1 MTIRKSQL
9 TFYLNRIRWEKTK
22 NSDNETKMLIESRL
36 SNNKHRTIRPWN
48 PQRAFVTIIR
58 EIFIYKRKENKN
70 NQSEG
75 VYSRHYSTITKII
88 QIILNQ
94 LTSDVPERKSKVNTC
109 ANAQSFK
116 SIVCREINTFH
127 STFTFNMHLLKRQL
141 HTLFKM

>member
-1 MTIRKSQL
+1 MLYNTPVHGESQISYIKFNSAREQKRNAEEYQNGYRKQIKKNTKDEMTIRKSQL

-58 EIFIYKRKENKN
+58 EILIYKRKENKT

-75 VYSRHYSTITKII
+75 V
-88 QIILNQ
+88 
-94 LTSDVPERKSKVNTC
+94 
-109 ANAQSFK
+109 
-116 SIVCREINTFH
+116 
-127 STFTFNMHLLKRQL
+127 
-141 HTLFKM
+141 